1 MIHLIKG
8 QTNSVV
14 LTLSEKCTLSS
25 PNYLW
30 ICKSRNT
37 NETISFVI
45 LGSSDISTSKTRYN
59 KFNLATS
66 DYFASSTN
74 GEWSYI
80 IYEQASTSN
89 LNPTLATGIVEKGQ
103 FTLNDSSQFSF
114 NTYNSANNTYK
125 VRDI

>member
-30 ICKSRNT
+30 VCKSRNT

-45 LGSSDISTSKTRYN
+45 LGSADVSSYKTRFN
-59 KFNLATS
+59 KFNIVTS
-66 DYFASSTN
+66 NYFASSTN
-74 GEWSYI
+74 GEWTYM
-80 IYEQASTSN
+80 IYEQTSTSN
-89 LNPTLATGIVEKGQ
+89 LNPSLATGLVETGQ
-103 FTLNDSSQFSF
+103 FSLNDSSEFSF

>member
-14 LTLSEKCTLSS
+14 LTLSEKCTLNS

-45 LGSSDISTSKTRYN
+45 LGSADVSTSQTRYN
-59 KFNLATS
+59 KFNIVTS
-66 DYFASSTN
+66 NYFASSTN
-74 GEWSYI
+74 GEWTYM
-80 IYEQASTSN
+80 IYEQTSTSN
-89 LNPTLATGIVEKGQ
+89 LNPSLATGLVEKGQ
-103 FTLNDSSQFSF
+103 FSLNDSSEFSF

>member
-14 LTLSEKCTLSS
+14 LTLSEKCTLNS
-25 PNYLW
+25 PNYLFV
-30 ICKSRNT
+30 CTSRNT
-37 NETISFVI
+37 NEKVSFVI
-45 LGSSDISTSKTRYN
+45 LNASDLSTYKNRFN
-59 KFNLATS
+59 KFNIITS
-66 DYFASSTN
+66 NYFASSTN

-80 IYEQASTSN
+80 VYEQASTSN
-89 LNPTLATGIVEKGQ
+89 LNPSLTTGIVEKGQ

-114 NTYNSANNTYK
+114 NTYTSVSNTYK

>member
-1 MIHLIKG
+1 MIHLING
-8 QTNSVV
+8 QTNPIV

-25 PNYLW
+25 PNFLW

-45 LGSSDISTSKTRYN
+45 LGSTDISTSKTRYN
-59 KFNLATS
+59 KFNFVTS
-66 DYFASSTN
+66 TYFASSTN
-74 GEWSYI
+74 GEWTYN

-89 LNPTLATGIVEKGQ
+89 LNPSLATGLVEKGQ

-114 NTYNSANNTYK
+114 NTYNSTNNTYK

>member
-8 QTNSVV
+8 QVSPVV
-14 LTLSEKCTLSS
+14 LTLSEKCTLTS
-25 PNYLW
+25 PNYLF

-37 NETISFVI
+37 NESISFVI
-45 LGSSDISTSKTRYN
+45 LNSADVSLAKTRYN
-59 KFNLATS
+59 KFNITTS
-66 DYFASSTN
+66 NYFASSTN

-89 LNPTLATGIVEKGQ
+89 LNPTLAIGIIEKGQ
-103 FTLNDSSQFSF
+103 FTLNDTSIFSF
-114 NTYNSANNTYK
+114 NTYTSVNNTYK

>member
-14 LTLSEKCTLSS
+14 LTLSEKCTLVS

-30 ICKSRNT
+30 ICTSRNT
-37 NETISFVI
+37 NEKVSFVI
-45 LGSSDISTSKTRYN
+45 LNSADLSSYKTRFN
-59 KFNLATS
+59 KFNIVTS
-66 DYFASSTN
+66 NYFASSTN

-80 IYEQASTSN
+80 IYEQASSSN
-89 LNPTLATGIVEKGQ
+89 LDPTLATGIVEKGQ
-103 FTLNDSSQFSF
+103 FTLNDNAQFAF
-114 NTYNSANNTYK
+114 NTYTKVNNTYK

>member
-30 ICKSRNT
+30 VCKSRNT
-37 NETISFVI
+37 NETISFI
-45 LGSSDISTSKTRYN
+45 IIGSADISTFPIRYN
-59 KFNLATS
+59 KFNIVTS
-66 DYFASSTN
+66 NYFASSTN
-74 GEWSYI
+74 GEWTYV
-80 IYEQASTSN
+80 IYEQTSSTN
-89 LNPTLATGIVEKGQ
+89 LNPALATGIVEKGQ
-103 FTLNDSSQFSF
+103 FTLNDNSQFSF
-114 NTYNSANNTYK
+114 NAYNSANNTYK

>member
-14 LTLSEKCTLSS
+14 LTLSEKCILSS

-30 ICKSRNT
+30 VCTSRNT
-37 NETISFVI
+37 NEKISFVI
-45 LGSSDISTSKTRYN
+45 LNNTDQSSYKTRYN
-59 KFNLATS
+59 KFNITTS
-66 DYFASSTN
+66 NYFASATN

-89 LNPTLATGIVEKGQ
+89 LDPSLASGIVEKGQ

-114 NTYNSANNTYK
+114 NTYNSVNNTYK

>member
-45 LGSSDISTSKTRYN
+45 LGSSDISTSKKRYN

-74 GEWSYI
+74 GEWTYM
-80 IYEQASTSN
+80 IYEQTSTSN
-89 LNPTLATGIVEKGQ
+89 LNPSLATGLVEKGQ
-103 FTLNDSSQFSF
+103 FSLNDSSEFSF

>member
-8 QTNSVV
+8 QTNPIV

-25 PNYLW
+25 PNFLW

-45 LGSSDISTSKTRYN
+45 LGSTDISTSKTRYN
-59 KFNLATS
+59 KFNFVTS
-66 DYFASSTN
+66 TYFASSTN
-74 GEWSYI
+74 GEWTYN
-80 IYEQASTSN
+80 IYEQTSTSN
-89 LNPTLATGIVEKGQ
+89 LNPSLATGLVEKGQ

-114 NTYNSANNTYK
+114 NTYNSTNNTYK